1 MVKPIKQFEI
11 SSLKVSG
18 FKCFAEERS
27 FSFGPMNAIFGH
39 NAQVKSTIADAISYA
54 ITGVSFFGSNRM
66 DRLRAPGKNIS
77 VELQIVDGEGQP
89 HCLIRNR
96 VGDNTDV
103 FWDGQPIA
111 AKDLNTVF
119 AERDLFLAVFNPLYL
134 IEVLG
139 NKGRDLFE
147 RYMPEVPHEK
157 VMEQLSEHNQS
168 ILAQNPFLSPEALVK
183 QTRESIR
190 ELESTLTYCQGQQDL
205 LRSQRE
211 QSGVLLAD
219 RQKELQDCRVRIQEL
234 ESIRTTGFDGSDLK
248 ERLADLY
255 SLHEEYVREQ
265 ASLPQTDDLDAKFRD
280 LTQKRAKR
288 EADVYH
294 SQYAQALA
302 DTQKQIN
309 ELGMEL
315 ARHRHI
321 LAGLQPGIRCPMCY
335 QTVTQE
341 TLPALKDEFEATIRR
356 ICAQG
361 KELSGQLD
369 ELHGLDEKARE
380 VFEAFRAQDI
390 AMCNLELADIELRR
404 QQAVDAVRAEN
415 ERRQQKISEIREEIQ
430 NIELDLETGRLSSEE
445 MVELECFKE
454 RAKAL
459 EAEIEVLTEQQG
471 SSMGADVAPG
481 ISAEE
486 INAEIVKKNE
496 LLTALSSY
504 IAERVRQRFDHL
516 DLNRVS
522 ISLYEVS
529 KTTGEVRDVFKFNY
543 EDRPYV
549 ILSLSE
555 KIKAGL
561 EVSELLKKIAG
572 INYPVFIDNGESV
585 PVIDNVRPSGQT
597 FISQVVKNEQ
607 LRVEILGAAPAGRS
621 EQAA

>member
-39 NAQVKSTIADAISYA
+39 NAQGKSTIADAISYA

-390 AMCNLELADIELRR
+390 AMCNQELADIELRR

-454 RAKAL
+454 RAKAQ

>member
-39 NAQVKSTIADAISYA
+39 NAQGKSTIADAISYA

-103 FWDGQPIA
+103 FWDGQPIPL
-111 AKDLNTVF
+111 KDANTVF

>member
-39 NAQVKSTIADAISYA
+39 NAQGKSTIADAISYA

-119 AERDLFLAVFNPLYL
+119 VERDLFLAVFNPLYL

-205 LRSQRE
+205 LQSQRE

-234 ESIRTTGFDGSDLK
+234 ESIRTTGFDGTDLK

-390 AMCNLELADIELRR
+390 AMCNQELADIELRR

-430 NIELDLETGRLSSEE
+430 NIELDLETGRLFSEE

>member
-39 NAQVKSTIADAISYA
+39 NAQGNSTIADAISYA

>member
-27 FSFGPMNAIFGH
+27 FSFGSMNAIFGH
-39 NAQVKSTIADAISYA
+39 NAQGKSTIADAISYA

-96 VGDNTDV
+96 VGDNTDA

-157 VMEQLSEHNQS
+157 VMAQLSEHNQS

-190 ELESTLTYCQGQQDL
+190 ELERTLTYCQGQQDL
-205 LRSQRE
+205 LQSQKE

-219 RQKELQDCRVRIQEL
+219 RQKELQERRIRIQEL

-380 VFEAFRAQDI
+380 VFESFRAQDI
-390 AMCNLELADIELRR
+390 AMCNQELADIELRR
-404 QQAVDAVRAEN
+404 QQAVDAVRVEN

-430 NIELDLETGRLSSEE
+430 NIELDLETGRLSPEE

-471 SSMGADVAPG
+471 SSMVADVAPG

-486 INAEIVKKNE
+486 INAEIAKKNE

-529 KTTGEVRDVFKFNY
+529 KTTAEVRDVFKFNY

>member
-39 NAQVKSTIADAISYA
+39 NAQGKSTIADAISYA

-119 AERDLFLAVFNPLYL
+119 VERDLFLAVFNPLYL

-234 ESIRTTGFDGSDLK
+234 ESIRTTGFDGTDLK

-390 AMCNLELADIELRR
+390 AMCNQELADIELRR

>member
-39 NAQVKSTIADAISYA
+39 NAQGKSTIADAISYA

-248 ERLADLY
+248 ERLDDLY

>member
-39 NAQVKSTIADAISYA
+39 NAQGKSTIADAISYA

-77 VELQIVDGEGQP
+77 VELQIVDGKGQP

-205 LRSQRE
+205 LQSQRE

-219 RQKELQDCRVRIQEL
+219 RQKELQDCRIRIQEL

-265 ASLPQTDDLDAKFRD
+265 ASLPQTDDLNAKFRD

-390 AMCNLELADIELRR
+390 AMCNQELADIELRR

>member
-39 NAQVKSTIADAISYA
+39 NAQGKSTIADAISYA

-77 VELQIVDGEGQP
+77 VELQIVDGKGQP

-415 ERRQQKISEIREEIQ
+415 ERRQQKISELREEIQ

>member
-39 NAQVKSTIADAISYA
+39 NAQGKSTIADAISYA

-77 VELQIVDGEGQP
+77 VELQIVDGRGQP

-205 LRSQRE
+205 LQSQRE

-219 RQKELQDCRVRIQEL
+219 RQKELQDCRIRIQEL

-390 AMCNLELADIELRR
+390 AMCNQELADIELRR

>member
-27 FSFGPMNAIFGH
+27 FSFGPMDAIFGH
-39 NAQVKSTIADAISYA
+39 NAQGKSTIADAISYA

>member
-18 FKCFAEERS
+18 FRCFAEERS

-39 NAQVKSTIADAISYA
+39 NAQGKSTIADAISYA

-77 VELQIVDGEGQP
+77 VELQIVDGKGQP

-190 ELESTLTYCQGQQDL
+190 ELESTLTYCQGRQDL
-205 LRSQRE
+205 LQSQRE

>member
-39 NAQVKSTIADAISYA
+39 NAQGKSTIADAISYA

-219 RQKELQDCRVRIQEL
+219 RQKELQDCRIRIQEL

-607 LRVEILGAAPAGRS
+607 LRVEILGAALAGRS

>member
-39 NAQVKSTIADAISYA
+39 NAQGKSTIADAISYA

-77 VELQIVDGEGQP
+77 VELQIVDGKGQP

-205 LRSQRE
+205 LQSQRE

-219 RQKELQDCRVRIQEL
+219 RQKELQDCRIRIQEL

-390 AMCNLELADIELRR
+390 AMCNQELADIELRR

-522 ISLYEVS
+522 ISLYELS

>member
-39 NAQVKSTIADAISYA
+39 NAQGKSTIADAISYA

-183 QTRESIR
+183 QTWESIR

>member
-39 NAQVKSTIADAISYA
+39 NAQGKSTIADAISYA

-77 VELQIVDGEGQP
+77 VELQIVDGKGQP

-190 ELESTLTYCQGQQDL
+190 ELESTLTYCQGRQDL
-205 LRSQRE
+205 LQSQRE

-219 RQKELQDCRVRIQEL
+219 RQKELQDCRIRIQEL

-390 AMCNLELADIELRR
+390 AMCNQELADIELRR

-454 RAKAL
+454 RAKAQ

-607 LRVEILGAAPAGRS
+607 LRVEILGAAPAGRG